1 MIRTRGAESK
11 EIDKIS
17 FDTKDEDQIV
27 MVKRREEQPLSFIAC
42 GGKLNKHDKL
52 NTIAGV
58 DEAGRGSVIGPLVV
72 CAVAIDATKIS
83 MLKEIGV
90 RDSKLLSATVR
101 DRLYDKIINIV
112 DGYAICIAEPKVID
126 AYVNRNALN
135 MLEAKMFAQVIA
147 EVKPSLAYIDACDI
161 NPARFTKV
169 IASSLSSYYKLQFT
183 TMLSASHKADKRNVL
198 VSAASIIAKV
208 TRDKAIERLKSIHGD
223 FGSGYPS
230 DAKTIRFI
238 NHMLSK
244 GITLECIRYSWKPV
258 KILMSRVT
266 SIQNQNSFYY
276 LPLYY

>member
-1 MIRTRGAESK
+1 LIRTRRAESK
-11 EIDKIS
+11 ERDKIS
-17 FDTKDEDQIV
+17 LDTKDEDHI
-27 MVKRREEQPLSFIAC
+27 MRVKSREEQTFSFIMER
-42 GGKLNKHDKL
+42 GKLNKHDKL

-72 CAVAIDATKIS
+72 CAVAINATKIS

-90 RDSKLLSATVR
+90 RDSKLLSATAR
-101 DRLYDKIINIV
+101 DRLYDEIINIV
-112 DGYAICIAEPKVID
+112 DEYAVCIVEPKVID

-169 IASSLSSYYKLQFT
+169 IASSLSSYKLQFT

-198 VSAASIIAKV
+198 VGAASIIAKV

-258 KILMSRVT
+258 KILLSRVT

>member
-1 MIRTRGAESK
+1 LIRTRRAESK
-11 EIDKIS
+11 ERDKMS
-17 FDTKDEDQIV
+17 SDTKDEDHI
-27 MVKRREEQPLSFIAC
+27 MRVKSREEQTFSFIMER
-42 GGKLNKHDKL
+42 GKLNKHDKL

-72 CAVAIDATKIS
+72 CAVAINATKIS

-90 RDSKLLSATVR
+90 RDSKLLSATAR
-101 DRLYDKIINIV
+101 DRLYDEIINIV
-112 DGYAICIAEPKVID
+112 DEYAVCIVEPKVID

-169 IASSLSSYYKLQFT
+169 IASSLSSYKLQFT

-198 VSAASIIAKV
+198 VGAASIIAKV

>member
-1 MIRTRGAESK
+1 LIRTRRAES
-11 EIDKIS
+11 EERDKMS
-17 FDTKDEDQIV
+17 SDTKDEDHI
-27 MVKRREEQPLSFIAC
+27 MRVKSREEQTFSFIMER
-42 GGKLNKHDKL
+42 GKLNKHDKL

-72 CAVAIDATKIS
+72 CAVAINATKIS

-90 RDSKLLSATVR
+90 RDSKLLSATAR
-101 DRLYDKIINIV
+101 DRLYDEIINIV
-112 DGYAICIAEPKVID
+112 DEYAVCIVEPKVID

-169 IASSLSSYYKLQFT
+169 IASSLSSYKLQFT

-198 VSAASIIAKV
+198 VGAASIIAKV

>member
-1 MIRTRGAESK
+1 LIRTRRAESK
-11 EIDKIS
+11 ERDKMS
-17 FDTKDEDQIV
+17 SDTKDEDHI
-27 MVKRREEQPLSFIAC
+27 MRVKSREEQTFSFIMER
-42 GGKLNKHDKL
+42 GKLNKHDKL

-72 CAVAIDATKIS
+72 CAVAINATKIS

-90 RDSKLLSATVR
+90 RDSKLLSATAR
-101 DRLYDKIINIV
+101 DRLYDEIINIV
-112 DGYAICIAEPKVID
+112 DEYAVCIVEPKVID

-169 IASSLSSYYKLQFT
+169 IASSLSSYKLQFT

-198 VSAASIIAKV
+198 VGAASIIAKV

-258 KILMSRVT
+258 KILISRVT

>member
-17 FDTKDEDQIV
+17 FDTKDEDQIM
-27 MVKRREEQPLSFIAC
+27 MVNSIEEQPLPFRVC

-101 DRLYDKIINIV
+101 DRLYYEIINIV
-112 DGYAICIAEPKVID
+112 DEYAVCMVEPKVID
-126 AYVNRNALN
+126 TYVNRNALN
-135 MLEAKMFAQVIA
+135 ILEAKMFAQVIA

-161 NPARFTKV
+161 NPTRFTKA
-169 IASSLSSYYKLQFT
+169 IASSLSSYKLQFT
-183 TMLSASHKADKRNVL
+183 TMLSSSHKADKRNVL
-198 VSAASIIAKV
+198 VGAASIIAKV

>member
-1 MIRTRGAESK
+1 MIRTRRVESY
-11 EIDKIS
+11 
-17 FDTKDEDQIV
+17 DTKDEDQIIV
-27 MVKRREEQPLSFIAC
+27 VKSREEQPF
-42 GGKLNKHDKL
+42 GVYEGKLNKHDKL

-169 IASSLSSYYKLQFT
+169 IASSLSSYKLQFT

-198 VSAASIIAKV
+198 VGAASIIAKV

-238 NHMLSK
+238 NYMLSK

-276 LPLYY
+276 LSLYY

>member
-1 MIRTRGAESK
+1 MIRTRRAESK
-11 EIDKIS
+11 ERDKMS
-17 FDTKDEDQIV
+17 SDTKDEDHI
-27 MVKRREEQPLSFIAC
+27 MRVKSREEQTFSFIMER
-42 GGKLNKHDKL
+42 GKLNKHDKL

-72 CAVAIDATKIS
+72 CAVAINATKIS

-90 RDSKLLSATVR
+90 RDSKLLSATAR
-101 DRLYDKIINIV
+101 DRLYDEIINIV
-112 DGYAICIAEPKVID
+112 DEYAVCIVEPKVID

-169 IASSLSSYYKLQFT
+169 IASSLSSYKLQFT

-198 VSAASIIAKV
+198 VGAASIIAKV

-258 KILMSRVT
+258 KILISRVT

>member
-1 MIRTRGAESK
+1 LIRTRRVESY
-11 EIDKIS
+11 
-17 FDTKDEDQIV
+17 DTKDEDQIIV
-27 MVKRREEQPLSFIAC
+27 VKSREEQPF
-42 GGKLNKHDKL
+42 GVYEGKLNKHDKL

-169 IASSLSSYYKLQFT
+169 IALSLSSYKLQFT

>member
-1 MIRTRGAESK
+1 LIRTRRAESK
-11 EIDKIS
+11 ERDKIS
-17 FDTKDEDQIV
+17 LDTKDEDHI
-27 MVKRREEQPLSFIAC
+27 MRVKSREEQTFSFIMER
-42 GGKLNKHDKL
+42 GKLNKHDKL

-72 CAVAIDATKIS
+72 CAVAINATKIS

-90 RDSKLLSATVR
+90 RDSKLLSATAR
-101 DRLYDKIINIV
+101 DRLYDEIINIV
-112 DGYAICIAEPKVID
+112 DEYAVCIVEPKVID

-169 IASSLSSYYKLQFT
+169 IASSLSSYKLQFT

-198 VSAASIIAKV
+198 VGAASIIAKV

>member
-1 MIRTRGAESK
+1 LIRTRRAESK
-11 EIDKIS
+11 ERDKMS
-17 FDTKDEDQIV
+17 SDTKDEDHI
-27 MVKRREEQPLSFIAC
+27 MRVKSREEQTFSFIMER
-42 GGKLNKHDKL
+42 GKLNKHDTL

-72 CAVAIDATKIS
+72 CAVAINATKIS

-101 DRLYDKIINIV
+101 DRLYDEIINIV
-112 DGYAICIAEPKVID
+112 DEYAVCIVEPKVID

-169 IASSLSSYYKLQFT
+169 IASSLSSYKLQFT

-198 VSAASIIAKV
+198 VGAASIIAKV

-258 KILMSRVT
+258 KILISRVT